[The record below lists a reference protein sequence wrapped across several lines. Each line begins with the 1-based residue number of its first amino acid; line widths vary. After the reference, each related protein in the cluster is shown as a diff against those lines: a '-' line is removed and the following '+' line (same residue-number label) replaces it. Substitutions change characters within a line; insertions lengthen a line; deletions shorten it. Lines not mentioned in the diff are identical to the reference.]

1 MRILIRLVLWT
12 WFLAALIV
20 GRFDLLRNL
29 PGAVLPGLLC
39 GLTALLLVACF
50 AFPAVRTWLRTVDLR
65 MLVLLHVARLIGYA
79 SLILYR
85 RGQLPYAL
93 AVPGG
98 WGDIIVAV
106 LALVVVFL
114 PMRETLRQRA
124 CIIWNTFGLV
134 DILLLVATAVR
145 LGFTQPWQLGAW
157 RRLPCSML
165 PTFLVPLIIATHVI
179 IYVRLRVPTDTASPP
194 ADQPTDAQAS
204 G

>member
-12 WFLAALIV
+12 WFLAALAA

-29 PGAVLPGLLC
+29 PDAALPGLLC
-39 GLTALLLVACF
+39 GLSVLLLTACF
-50 AFPAVRTWLRTVDLR
+50 AIPSVRTWLKSVDLR
-65 MLVLLHVARLIGYA
+65 MLVLLHVSRLIGYT
-79 SLILYR
+79 SLVLYR

-93 AVPGG
+93 GVPGG

-106 LALVVVFL
+106 LALAVVFV
-114 PMRETLRQRA
+114 PMRDALRQRA
-124 CIIWNTFGLV
+124 YIIWNTFGLV
-134 DILLLVATAVR
+134 DILLLSATAVR

-179 IYVRLRVPTDTASPP
+179 IYVRLRVPADTASSPS
-194 ADQPTDAQAS
+194 DQPS
-204 G
+204 GPQKAT